1 MPKRKKT
8 IAEINAETKEKMS
21 KIVEIAR
28 IHTNVERNI
37 KAIKDNKKFLRRLI
51 RDEKHSKD
59 KDTKKILRFY
69 QEDFKT
75 SIGKLA
81 GFVKEDVSQV
91 KGLLK
96 ELELKEHKKRGKRK
110 NGA

>member
-8 IAEINAETKEKMS
+8 TTEINAETKEKMS
-21 KIVEIAR
+21 RIIEIAR
-28 IHTNVERNI
+28 IHTNINRNI
-37 KAIKDNKKFLRRLI
+37 KAIKDNKKYLCRLI
-51 RDEKHSKD
+51 KDAKRSKD
-59 KDTKKILRFY
+59 KDTKKILRYY

-75 SIGKLA
+75 SIDKLA
-81 GFVKEDVSQV
+81 GFVKEDVSEV

-110 NGA
+110 NAS